1 MSPLAEPRDA
11 ATLRD
16 IVAEAAA
23 RSRPLEIVGGG
34 TKRALGRPPADDALV
49 LSTAALAAPLA
60 YEPEELVLTASPA
73 LTLAEAEAMLAQ
85 SRQQF
90 AFEPPDL
97 GPLFGGAADAGTL
110 GGVLMCN
117 LAGPRRLTTGAARD
131 HLLGFK
137 AVSGHGQVF
146 KSGGRVVKNVTGYDL
161 SKLVTGS
168 YGTLAV
174 LTEVSVKVLP
184 RPEKTR
190 TVLVRGLDDATALRA
205 LSAALGSLHEP
216 TSAAHLPAAVAA
228 RSAVG
233 YVASAGASV
242 TALRLEGFAPSVEA
256 RCAALRT
263 ELAAFGE
270 LEELHSMNSTK
281 LWKELRDATPLV
293 GRPELIVWRLSVPP
307 SAAADTV
314 ARIAPALHWYDWGG
328 GLVWLALA
336 AGEPDGG
343 AARIR
348 AALAPS
354 GGHATLIR
362 ADAALRRA
370 VPVFQPQDPAL
381 AALTARVKH
390 SFDPQRVLN
399 RGRMVD
405 GL

>member
-1 MSPLAEPRDA
+1 M
-11 ATLRD
+11 
-16 IVAEAAA
+16 
-23 RSRPLEIVGGG
+23 
-34 TKRALGRPPADDALV
+34 
-49 LSTAALAAPLA
+49 
-60 YEPEELVLTASPA
+60 
-73 LTLAEAEAMLAQ
+73 
-85 SRQQF
+85 
-90 AFEPPDL
+90 
-97 GPLFGGAADAGTL
+97 
-110 GGVLMCN
+110 
-117 LAGPRRLTTGAARD
+117 
-131 HLLGFK
+131 
-137 AVSGHGQVF
+137 
-146 KSGGRVVKNVTGYDL
+146 
-161 SKLVTGS
+161 
-168 YGTLAV
+168 
-174 LTEVSVKVLP
+174 
-184 RPEKTR
+184 
-190 TVLVRGLDDATALRA
+190 
-205 LSAALGSLHEP
+205 
-216 TSAAHLPAAVAA
+216 AA

-281 LWKELRDATPLV
+281 LWKELRDVSPLV

-336 AGEPDGG
+336 AGEADGG